1 MHMIAP
7 HSQEPRLSRAQFLK
21 GAAGFIGTA
30 IALSTGRTGFASNL
44 TGASVANVGRS
55 EGEGRPLVVYFGTG
69 AMGMG
74 IHVFE
79 MSQASGALTP
89 RSAIDA
95 SAPGWITLDPSERF
109 VYAAIDAN
117 RVSSFAIDESNA
129 SLALLNTQTTGSGID
144 AHISVDP
151 SGRFVVG
158 ASYDSGT
165 VSVLPIR
172 SDGRLDAPV
181 SVVQHTGEPGPHPN
195 QTQPHPHM
203 AVFDP
208 SARWLIVPDLGLDRL
223 YVYSLDTSTGR
234 LVANATPYLQFERG
248 RGPRHIAFHPDA
260 KVAYVINE
268 LSSIMT
274 VVTWDSTTGTFQEIQ
289 AESTLPEDWTGRKQS
304 AEVVV
309 HPSGRFVYGSNR
321 NSGGASD
328 DIVIFRA
335 EQNTGRL
342 VLAGHA
348 PTLGQVPRNFNIEPS
363 GRFLV
368 CPHQNSNNVVV
379 FTINQATGELMP
391 TGQQTEVPNAICTQ
405 FAPNLA

>member
-1 MHMIAP
+1 MSDARRSQGRMHMIAP

-30 IALSTGRTGFASNL
+30 ITLSTGRTGFASNL
-44 TGASVANVGRS
+44 AGRSMANVGRS

-129 SLALLNTQTTGSGID
+129 SLELLNTQTTGSGID

-165 VSVLPIR
+165 VSGAADSIR
-172 SDGRLDAPV
+172 R
-181 SVVQHTGEPGPHPN
+181 
-195 QTQPHPHM
+195 
-203 AVFDP
+203 
-208 SARWLIVPDLGLDRL
+208 
-223 YVYSLDTSTGR
+223 STG
-234 LVANATPYLQFERG
+234 
-248 RGPRHIAFHPDA
+248 
-260 KVAYVINE
+260 
-268 LSSIMT
+268 
-274 VVTWDSTTGTFQEIQ
+274 
-289 AESTLPEDWTGRKQS
+289 
-304 AEVVV
+304 
-309 HPSGRFVYGSNR
+309 
-321 NSGGASD
+321 
-328 DIVIFRA
+328 
-335 EQNTGRL
+335 
-342 VLAGHA
+342 
-348 PTLGQVPRNFNIEPS
+348 
-363 GRFLV
+363 
-368 CPHQNSNNVVV
+368 
-379 FTINQATGELMP
+379 
-391 TGQQTEVPNAICTQ
+391 
-405 FAPNLA
+405 